1 MEINDIKDY
10 FNSEIQ
16 ESRAMNK
23 RLSKYIAVF
32 DYIDNTFII
41 LSATSGGVSVFFF
54 LQELLELLQQWQVQV
69 LLLYFFFHNRNN
81 KEIIKP
87 NKTQKEET

>member
-54 LQELLELLQQWQVQV
+54 FARVIGVTAAMASASFTLV
-69 LLLYFFFHNRNN
+69 FFFSQQ
-81 KEIIKP
+81 E
-87 NKTQKEET
+87 